1 MRELKTLPD
10 KINSYLPKWDF
21 LIIVL
26 FDINIADIPEENI
39 RIYNEKKREI
49 IENIVE
55 SKKDKVIFI
64 EIS

>member
-1 MRELKTLPD
+1 MQGLKTIPD

-26 FDINIADIPEENI
+26 FDIKIADISEENI

-49 IENIVE
+49 CENIID
-55 SKKDKVIFI
+55 SKRDKVIFI
-64 EIS
+64 EI